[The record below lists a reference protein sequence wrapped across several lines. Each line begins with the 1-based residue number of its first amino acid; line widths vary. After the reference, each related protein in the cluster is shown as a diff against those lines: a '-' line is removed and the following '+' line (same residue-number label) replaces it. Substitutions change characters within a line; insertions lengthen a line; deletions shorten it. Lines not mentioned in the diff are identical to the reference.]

1 VNLSGD
7 ALVAAETGLVHRCER
22 KTIDWSDPWEET
34 MRVAFKWRALARQ
47 GWAGSGRDLVR
58 ATMTDAEA
66 LWKDVENRDP
76 ITLTQSLTML
86 QAIGVP
92 QEILWEKAGF
102 SPQQIKRMKKIRDEQ
117 AAKAQEQMDATGEVP
132 PALGVSQAGG
142 ELAVTGL
149 PGPTPAVAA
158 TNGAGPK
165 PSA

>member
-22 KTIDWSDPWEET
+22 KAIDWSDPWEET

-47 GWAGSGRDLVR
+47 DWAGSGRDLVR

-92 QEILWEKAGF
+92 QQILWEKAGF
-102 SPQQIKRMKKIRDEQ
+102 SPQQIKRMKQIREQ
-117 AAKAQEQMDATGEVP
+117 EAEKAQEQMDATGTIP
-132 PALGVSQAGG
+132 PALGVAQEGNQ
-142 ELAVTGL
+142 LAVTGL
-149 PGPTPAVAA
+149 PSPPPPPKVA
-158 TNGAGPK
+158 TNGASK